1 MNVDIVMEFIRR
13 FYVISYSNFANASTK
28 ILIKD
33 MFESTSDDIKILQ
46 ITTNKNVDVN
56 FLWGRIK
63 RVTGIDLQHKDFY
76 ILHSV
81 LFSIFRNK
89 NSLDF
94 YDFLINEKENIT
106 IPLNLLE
113 SDFPLLF
120 GEENKKLIEKITQD
134 KE

>member
-1 MNVDIVMEFIRR
+1 MNVDIIMEFIRR

-63 RVTGIDLQHKDFY
+63 RVNGIDLQHKDFY

-113 SDFPLLF
+113 TDFPLLF

>member
-1 MNVDIVMEFIRR
+1 MNVDIIMEFIRR

>member
-1 MNVDIVMEFIRR
+1 MNVDIIMEFIRR

-46 ITTNKNVDVN
+46 ITTNRNVDVN

-113 SDFPLLF
+113 TDFPLLF

>member
-1 MNVDIVMEFIRR
+1 MNVDIIMEFIRR

-113 SDFPLLF
+113 TDFPLLF

>member
-1 MNVDIVMEFIRR
+1 MNVDIIMEFIRR

-76 ILHSV
+76 VLHSV

-113 SDFPLLF
+113 TDFPLLF

-134 KE
+134 KQ